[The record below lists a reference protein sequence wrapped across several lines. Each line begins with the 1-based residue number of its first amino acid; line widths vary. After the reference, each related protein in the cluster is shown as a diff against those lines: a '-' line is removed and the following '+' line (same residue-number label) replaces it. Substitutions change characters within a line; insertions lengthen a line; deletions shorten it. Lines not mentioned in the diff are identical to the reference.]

1 MRKIIAFAAAL
12 TMATGVAYSAEP
24 ILGNWKTEDGATSAI
39 TQCGGAYCIT
49 VKTGKYAGKK
59 IGTFNGKGGS
69 YSGRLTD
76 PASNKTYDGVIS
88 VAGDTVK
95 MKGCVMKVFCQSQT
109 WTRL

>member
-1 MRKIIAFAAAL
+1 MKRILATFVLMAL
-12 TMATGVAYSAEP
+12 TVGSSYAAEP
-24 ILGNWKTEDGATSAI
+24 ILGNWKTEDGATTAI
-39 TQCGGAYCIT
+39 VQCGGAYCIT

-69 YSGRLTD
+69 YAGRLTD

-88 VAGDTVK
+88 VAGNTVK

>member
-1 MRKIIAFAAAL
+1 MKRILLTFAIGAL
-12 TMATGVAYSAEP
+12 TAASAYSAEP

-59 IGTFNGKGGS
+59 IGTFSGKGGS
-69 YSGRLTD
+69 YAGRVTD